1 MKKQEQSEQTD
12 KVIFKEYIKLL
23 KNDDKP
29 TIIKLCSNAK
39 INRET
44 FYRHFETKQN
54 FERMFVKYVFLKYN
68 QISEDKNFLFN
79 IRCYIEIIKQYKN
92 IIVKLLNS
100 PDIREEILNEI
111 KIRLND
117 KALDESKK
125 AKHIFLIGGIN
136 SIIYAYIND
145 EITSE
150 NLIGV
155 LELYLK

>member
-1 MKKQEQSEQTD
+1 MKKQEQREQTD

-29 TIIKLCSNAK
+29 TIIKLYSNAK

-92 IIVKLLNS
+92 IMVKLLNS

-150 NLIGV
+150 KLIGV

>member
-1 MKKQEQSEQTD
+1 MKKQEQREQTD

-23 KNDDKP
+23 KNYEKP

-68 QISEDKNFLFN
+68 QISEDENFLFN

-92 IIVKLLNS
+92 IIIKLLNS
-100 PDIREEILNEI
+100 SDIREEILNEI

-117 KALDESKK
+117 KDLDEAKK
-125 AKHIFLIGGIN
+125 AKHIFLIGGVN

>member
-1 MKKQEQSEQTD
+1 MKKQEQREQTD

-23 KNDDKP
+23 KNDDNP

-79 IRCYIEIIKQYKN
+79 IMCYIEIIKQYKN

-117 KALDESKK
+117 KDLDETKK

>member
-1 MKKQEQSEQTD
+1 MKKQEQREQTD

-100 PDIREEILNEI
+100 PDIREEILNDIWDIAGNFVEDNTLTVYIKRIREKIGDKEGEI
-111 KIRLND
+111 IQTVRG
-117 KALDESKK
+117 
-125 AKHIFLIGGIN
+125 IGYRIN
-136 SIIYAYIND
+136 
-145 EITSE
+145 E
-150 NLIGV
+150 
-155 LELYLK
+155 

>member
-1 MKKQEQSEQTD
+1 M
-12 KVIFKEYIKLL
+12 L

-29 TIIKLCSNAK
+29 AIIKLCSNAK

-92 IIVKLLNS
+92 IMVKLLNS

-125 AKHIFLIGGIN
+125 AKRIFLIGGIN

>member
-1 MKKQEQSEQTD
+1 
-12 KVIFKEYIKLL
+12 
-23 KNDDKP
+23 
-29 TIIKLCSNAK
+29 
-39 INRET
+39 
-44 FYRHFETKQN
+44 
-54 FERMFVKYVFLKYN
+54 MFVKYVFLKYN

-92 IIVKLLNS
+92 IMVKLLNS

-125 AKHIFLIGGIN
+125 AKRIFLIGGIN

>member
-1 MKKQEQSEQTD
+1 MKKQEQREQTD

-39 INRET
+39 INRGT